1 MEIKPATT
9 EKILLIDHNQG
20 IELSTFDTAL
30 IPEGIIIPIKIPDN
44 AVISVIITTRIKK
57 EYTIID
63 SPTYLMKR

>member
-20 IELSTFDTAL
+20 IELSDLDTAQ
-30 IPEGIIIPIKIPDN
+30 IPEGIIIPIKIPDK

-57 EYTIID
+57 E
-63 SPTYLMKR
+63 